1 MNIQSFCICQTP
13 IETNDFPIQPIKC
26 ELSDG
31 VPMLPIIQSVPL
43 VLPVL
48 KVISFSPLDQQL
60 LRSLPLD
67 HVTEI
72 TCHLFKMVQSDF
84 EEGKL

>member
-1 MNIQSFCICQTP
+1 MIS
-13 IETNDFPIQPIKC
+13 PIQPIKC

-31 VPMLPIIQSVPL
+31 MPMLPMIQWSVPL

-48 KVISFSPLDQQL
+48 KFISFSPLDQQL
-60 LRSLPLD
+60 LRSLTFD
-67 HVTEI
+67 HITEI

-84 EEGKL
+84 EEGNL

>member
-1 MNIQSFCICQTP
+1 MIS
-13 IETNDFPIQPIKC
+13 PIQPIKC
-26 ELSDG
+26 VLSDG
-31 VPMLPIIQSVPL
+31 VSMLPIIQRSVPL

-60 LRSLPLD
+60 LRSLSLD

-72 TCHLFKMVQSDF
+72 TCHLFKMVQFDF
-84 EEGKL
+84 GEGKL

>member
-1 MNIQSFCICQTP
+1 MIS
-13 IETNDFPIQPIKC
+13 PIQPIKC

-31 VPMLPIIQSVPL
+31 VPMLPIIQRSVPL

-60 LRSLPLD
+60 LRSLLLD

-84 EEGKL
+84 EEGNL

>member
-1 MNIQSFCICQTP
+1 MISPTQS
-13 IETNDFPIQPIKC
+13 IKC
-26 ELSDG
+26 ELSEG
-31 VPMLPIIQSVPL
+31 VSMLPIIQLSVPL

-48 KVISFSPLDQQL
+48 KVISFQPLDQHL

-72 TCHLFKMVQSDF
+72 TCHLFKMVQSNF
-84 EEGKL
+84 EEGNFNLTL